1 MEKELTN
8 KVAIVN
14 GGSTGIGLG
23 AAKRI
28 FAEGALELV
37 TGRRQSKMDKTAAEI
52 RSNVTA
58 VRSDSSDPAKVLVSG
73 ASGLLG
79 VAAIE
84 KFLSAGWHVV
94 GISRRKP
101 ELPSGRKIEFL
112 SVDLRDEEAARAALK
127 PLTDITHIAYTA
139 LHEEPHLVAGWSSKE
154 HVDTNYA
161 MLRNVVE
168 PIVHSGSN
176 FQHISILQG
185 TKIYGVHLHPIPIPA
200 RERDARKDHVNFFF
214 DHQDYVGK
222 MGARHGFNYT
232 SLRPQLVTGPTP
244 GALNVLPAIGV
255 YAAIRREKGEPFSF
269 PGGPPFVW
277 EAADADLV
285 ADVMVWAAQS
295 PQAANEAFNIT
306 NGDVFEWRNVWPAL
320 AETLGVE
327 TGPDMPTSVAAY
339 LKENADVWDQIVAKY
354 DLRSRNLRQLVGQG
368 DQHVDFAFAYGAPE
382 GPRAFV
388 STIKLRQAG
397 FTRTI
402 DTEDSFRN
410 ALQSLIDH
418 KLLPPAAKKSNT
430 VGA

>member
-1 MEKELTN
+1 MNATAQK
-8 KVAIVN
+8 KIVPN
-14 GGSTGIGLG
+14 
-23 AAKRI
+23 
-28 FAEGALELV
+28 
-37 TGRRQSKMDKTAAEI
+37 
-52 RSNVTA
+52 
-58 VRSDSSDPAKVLVSG
+58 KVLVTG

-84 KFLSAGWHVV
+84 KFLSAGWEVV
-94 GISRRKP
+94 GVSRRKP
-101 ELPSGRKIEFL
+101 ELPSGRDVEFL
-112 SVDLRDEEAARAALK
+112 SVDLRNEEMAVAAFE

-139 LHEEPHLVAGWSSKE
+139 LHEKPELVAGWSSKE
-154 HVDTNYA
+154 QIETNNA

-168 PIVHSGSN
+168 PIVRTAPN

-200 RERDARKDHVNFFF
+200 RERDARKDHQNFFF
-214 DHQDYVGK
+214 DHEAYVLE
-222 MGARHGFNYT
+222 MGAQHGFNYT
-232 SLRPQLVTGPTP
+232 ALRPQLVTGPTP
-244 GALNVLPAIGV
+244 GTLNVVPAIGV
-255 YAAIRREKGEPFSF
+255 YAAIRREKGEPFGF
-269 PGGPPFVW
+269 PGGPSFVW

-327 TGPDMPTSVAAY
+327 TGPEMPTSVAAY
-339 LKENADVWDQIVAKY
+339 LEENADVWDQIVAKY
-354 DLRSRNLRQLVGQG
+354 DLRSRNLRELVGQG
-368 DQHVDFAFAYGAPE
+368 DQHADFAFAYGARE

-397 FTRTI
+397 FTKTI

-418 KLLPPAAKKSNT
+418 KLLPPAAK
-430 VGA
+430 